1 MTMRTWFTISAIST
15 TVLLLIAC
23 SSPNPQ
29 PPGLTPIP
37 TLAPG
42 ATETLVPSI
51 QGAAAPATPAAAG
64 PNSAALG
71 APVFFENCTPCHGL
85 LGQGGIG
92 LPLRNSRYIQTG
104 GDPDIFGTIA
114 NGRPGT
120 EMPAWLQ
127 ANGGR
132 LTAAQITNVVAYLR
146 TLQNVPPVP
155 KPTPAPPEPTETPPP
170 ANAPTPKP
178 ARPSNPGGPGQ
189 AATMAGD
196 ATRGKAYFGQFCSAC
211 HGPEGVQGL
220 PNPDS
225 DDGSVPALNPIDP
238 TIANQAPKV
247 FAANVDLFVQHGSVP
262 SGKNPMLM
270 MPPFG
275 DSNMLTQQQIAD
287 LIAYIISLNS
297 TK

>member
-1 MTMRTWFTISAIST
+1 MTMRTRITIFTIFTLA
-15 TVLLLIAC
+15 LLIAC

-51 QGAAAPATPAAAG
+51 QSVATPAVPAATV
-64 PNSAALG
+64 PTSAALG
-71 APVFFENCTPCHGL
+71 APIFFEHCTLCHGL

-92 LPLRNSRYIQTG
+92 LPLRNSQYIQTG
-104 GDPDIFGTIA
+104 GDTAIFGTIA

-127 ANGGR
+127 ANGGP
-132 LTAAQITNVVAYLR
+132 LTAAQITNVVAYLH
-146 TLQNVPPVP
+146 TLQNVSPVP
-155 KPTPAPPEPTETPPP
+155 KPTAALPEPTETPQP
-170 ANAPTPKP
+170 ANAPTPEP

-189 AATMAGD
+189 AATITGD
-196 ATRGKAYFGQFCSAC
+196 ATRGKAYFGQFCSVC

-225 DDGSVPALNPIDP
+225 DDGSVPALNPIDE
-238 TIANQAPKV
+238 TIANTDPKI
-247 FAANVDLFVQHGSVP
+247 FAANVDLFIQHGSVP
-262 SGKNPMLM
+262 EGKNPMLM